1 MDVAFYAEEISAI
14 GSLSVKLIEKK
25 EKLNLLNW
33 AIGISKNAIYKDSQ
47 GSRIV
52 ALAVYCF
59 HIIFYTKDD
68 CRLL

>member
-1 MDVAFYAEEISAI
+1 MTMDVAFYAEEISAI

-47 GSRIV
+47 GYG
-52 ALAVYCF
+52 A
-59 HIIFYTKDD
+59 
-68 CRLL
+68 